1 MGDLGTFLYV
11 NLHNVSFFQNS
22 VRSWQMRYHIE
33 ALHCGSSFMCSS
45 GTFDGCHGNDSQE
58 LIKNREKMLVF
69 VICMIFKCDLSPINI
84 SKGISLFVKNFLA
97 LFLINSW
104 QFYMIKIFWVWSTVL
119 WKLQYCKCGVY
130 PQYGLKWVILSDQR
144 QIMANIVSY

>member
-22 VRSWQMRYHIE
+22 VRSWQMRYQIK
-33 ALHCGSSFMCSS
+33 ALHCGSSFMYNF
-45 GTFDGCHGNDSQE
+45 GTFNGCHGNDSQE
-58 LIKNREKMLVF
+58 LIKNREKMLIF
-69 VICMIFKCDLSPINI
+69 VIFVIFKCDLSPINI
-84 SKGISLFVKNFLA
+84 SKGISLFIKNFLA

-119 WKLQYCKCGVY
+119 WKCWYHRCEVY
-130 PQYGLKWVILSDQR
+130 PQNCLKWVILSDQC
-144 QIMANIVSY
+144 QIMANVVSN